1 MTLRSLLVDLVSTND
16 RKEVPDEQIL
26 NVLREND
33 RIAMGTQDIADAVDM
48 SRQGVENRL
57 DELELENRVRSQKI
71 GNVLVWDLHPDE
83 RRDVVP
89 PEIDRLVHAF
99 DLIRDQ
105 FAMTRRLGMYILLS
119 QDMKT
124 SGEYFCPSLHLSR
137 GKSAAVIRIP

>member
-33 RIAMGTQDIADAVDM
+33 RIAMGTQAIADAVDM

-57 DELELENRVRSQKI
+57 DELELENRVQSQKI

-83 RRDVVP
+83 R
-89 PEIDRLVHAF
+89 
-99 DLIRDQ
+99 
-105 FAMTRRLGMYILLS
+105 
-119 QDMKT
+119 
-124 SGEYFCPSLHLSR
+124 
-137 GKSAAVIRIP
+137 